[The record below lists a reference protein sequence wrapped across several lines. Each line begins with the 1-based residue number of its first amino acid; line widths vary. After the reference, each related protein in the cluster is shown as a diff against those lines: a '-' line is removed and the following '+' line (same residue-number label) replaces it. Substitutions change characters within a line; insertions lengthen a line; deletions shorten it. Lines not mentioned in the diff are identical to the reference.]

1 MRSKYRLTGAKRFSQ
16 IHSEGKS
23 AANRLLVVRF
33 LLNGLDHSRFAFM
46 VSKRVGN
53 SVVRNRVKR
62 RLREAIRLSR
72 VWPGWDV
79 VFIARRGVE
88 RADYHQLA
96 RATSN
101 LLRHTQLTSEVQDG
115 EGVGPTAGPSR

>member
-1 MRSKYRLTGAKRFSQ
+1 MQSKYRLTGAKRFSR
-16 IHSEGKS
+16 IHREGKS
-23 AANRLLVVRF
+23 AANRLLVVRC

-72 VWPGWDV
+72 VRPGWDV
-79 VFIARRGVE
+79 VFIARRGAE

-115 EGVGPTAGPSR
+115 EGVGPTAGPTR